1 MLKVEVVK
9 AYRTNNSLVVEAK
22 IVDGKKVLLER
33 NFGYSLDVD
42 KKVVAG
48 EMQKFLDT
56 YKSDIV
62 VGEASANLEV
72 QNAQAD
78 ETIDSLKDLQITE
91 EKE

>member
-42 KKVVAG
+42 KKVVAE

-72 QNAQAD
+72 QNARAD